1 MKEAFL
7 AWSQVLLLWLTLAPA
22 PSALSPAAAA
32 ADWPQWRGP
41 NRDGRVGGFTVPRAW
56 PKTLREQWK
65 VTVGVGH
72 SSPLLVGDR
81 LYVFARAGEE
91 EVLMALDAAN
101 GKELWR
107 SAQKVAYEMNS
118 AARDHGKGP
127 KSTPVFSNNRVC
139 TLGISGHL
147 SCHDART
154 GKVVWRKD
162 FSGQYPNTSPLFG
175 TAMSPVVEKN
185 LLIAHVGGHDKGAL
199 TAFDAETGKVV
210 WSYEQDGPAYSS
222 PVVAD
227 LAGARQVVTF
237 TQKELIGVEA
247 ASGKL
252 LWKLPARS
260 AYDTNSVTPVVY
272 KDTLIFSAE
281 GQGITA
287 VRPVRRGAAMAAEV
301 VWNNKENELYMNSP
315 VLEGNLLFGM
325 SARKKGQ
332 FFCIDAET
340 GRTLWQGPGRMGENA
355 AIINAGAVLFLLTN
369 DANLIVAPASG
380 KEYAPLAQYTV
391 AASPTWAHPVV
402 AGNRIFVKD
411 ETTLASLTVAE

>member
-1 MKEAFL
+1 MLFMIWL
-7 AWSQVLLLWLTLAPA
+7 LILLLALAPA
-22 PSALSPAAAA
+22 PPAANMAA
-32 ADWPQWRGP
+32 ATDWPQWRGP
-41 NRDGRVGGFTVPRAW
+41 NRDGRANGFTLPRTW

-81 LYVFARAGEE
+81 VYVFARNGEE
-91 EVLMALDAAN
+91 EVLMALDAAS

-107 SAQKVAYEMNS
+107 SGQKVAYEMNS
-118 AARDHGKGP
+118 AATSHGKGP
-127 KSTPVFSNNRVC
+127 KSTPVFSNNRVY

-154 GKVVWRKD
+154 GKVKWRKD
-162 FSGQYPNTSPLFG
+162 FAGQYPNTSPLYG
-175 TAMSPVVEKN
+175 TAMSPVVENN

-199 TAFDAETGKVV
+199 TAFDADTGRVV

-222 PVVAD
+222 PIVAE
-227 LAGARQVVTF
+227 LAGVRQVLTF

-247 ASGKL
+247 ATGKL
-252 LWKLPARS
+252 LWKLPAKS
-260 AYDTNSVTPVVY
+260 SYDTNSVTPVVY
-272 KDTLIFSAE
+272 KDTLIFSSE

-287 VRPVRRGAAMAAEV
+287 VRLSRRGATITAEV

-315 VLEGNLLFGM
+315 VLEGSLLFGM
-325 SARKKGQ
+325 SERKKGQ

-340 GRTLWQGPGRMGENA
+340 GKTLWQSPGRMGENA
-355 AIINAGAVLFLLTN
+355 AIINAEKVLFFLTN
-369 DANLIVAPASG
+369 DANLIVVPVSA
-380 KEYAPLAQYTV
+380 KEYAPLMQYTV
-391 AASPTWAHPVV
+391 ATSPTWAHPVI

-411 ETTLASLTVAE
+411 ETTLASLSVAE

>member
-7 AWSQVLLLWLTLAPA
+7 AWSQILLLWLALAPA

-32 ADWPQWRGP
+32 TDWPQWRGP
-41 NRDGRVGGFTVPRAW
+41 NRDGRVLGFAVPRAW

-91 EVLMALDAAN
+91 EVLMALDAAS

-107 SAQKVAYEMNS
+107 SAQRVAYEMNP
-118 AARDHGKGP
+118 AARGHGKGP
-127 KSTPVFSNNRVC
+127 KSTPVFSDGRVY

-147 SCHDART
+147 SAHDART
-154 GKVVWRKD
+154 GKPLWRKD
-162 FSGQYPNTSPLFG
+162 FSGQYPNTSPLYG

-199 TAFDAETGKVV
+199 TAFDAATGKVV

-222 PVVAD
+222 PVVAT

-237 TQKELIGVEA
+237 TQKELVGVEA
-247 ASGKL
+247 ATGKL
-252 LWKLPARS
+252 LWKLPAKT

-287 VRPVRRGAAMAAEV
+287 VRPARRGAAMTAEV

-332 FFCIDAET
+332 FFCLDAET
-340 GRTLWQGPGRMGENA
+340 GKTLWQGPGRMGENA
-355 AIINAGAVLFLLTN
+355 AILNAGAVLFFLTN
-369 DANLIVAPASG
+369 DATLIVAPASG

-411 ETTLASLTVAE
+411 ETTLASLSVAE

>member
-1 MKEAFL
+1 MLKAFPEWTKIL
-7 AWSQVLLLWLTLAPA
+7 VLLLALAPA
-22 PSALSPAAAA
+22 PPAASP

-41 NRDGRVGGFTVPRAW
+41 NRDGRASGFTPPQTW

-91 EVLMALDAAN
+91 EVLMGLDATS
-101 GKELWR
+101 GKEIWR
-107 SAQKVAYEMNS
+107 SAQKVAYEMNP

-154 GKVVWRKD
+154 GKVLWRKD
-162 FSGQYPNTSPLFG
+162 FSGQYPNTSPLYG
-175 TAMSPVVEKN
+175 TAMSPVIEKN
-185 LLIAHVGGHDKGAL
+185 LLMAHVGGQDKGAL
-199 TAFDAETGKVV
+199 TAFDLETGKVV
-210 WSYEQDGPAYSS
+210 WSYAQDGPAYSS

-227 LAGARQVVTF
+227 LAGVRQVVTF

-247 ASGKL
+247 ATGKL
-252 LWKLPARS
+252 LWKLPAKTH
-260 AYDTNSVTPVVY
+260 YDTNSVTPILY
-272 KDTLIFSAE
+272 KETLIFSAE

-287 VRPVRRGAAMAAEV
+287 VRPIRRGAVMTAEV
-301 VWNNKENELYMNSP
+301 VWNNSENELYMNSP
-315 VLEGNLLFGM
+315 VLEGKLLFGM

-332 FFCIDAET
+332 FFSIDAET
-340 GRTLWQGPGRMGENA
+340 GKTLWQGPGRMGENA
-355 AIINAGAVLFLLTN
+355 AIINAGSVLLFLTN
-369 DANLIVAPASG
+369 DANLIVLPASA

-391 AASPTWAHPVV
+391 ATSPTWAHPVV

>member
-1 MKEAFL
+1 MIKAFPE
-7 AWSQVLLLWLTLAPA
+7 WTKILLLLLALAPA
-22 PSALSPAAAA
+22 PPAASP
-32 ADWPQWRGP
+32 DWPQWRGP
-41 NRDGRVGGFTVPRAW
+41 NRDGRVLGFTVPKTW

-81 LYVFARAGEE
+81 IYVFARNGEE

-107 SAQKVAYEMNS
+107 SGQKVAYEMNP
-118 AARDHGKGP
+118 AATGHGKGP

-154 GKVVWRKD
+154 GKVIWRKD
-162 FSGQYPNTSPLFG
+162 FSGQYPNTSPLYG
-175 TAMSPVVEKN
+175 TAMSPVVENN
-185 LLIAHVGGHDKGAL
+185 LLIAHVGGQDKGAL
-199 TAFDAETGKVV
+199 TAFDAGTGKVV

-222 PVVAD
+222 PVVAE
-227 LAGARQVVTF
+227 LAGVRQVLTF

-247 ASGKL
+247 ATGKL
-252 LWKLPARS
+252 LWKLPAKS
-260 AYDTNSVTPVVY
+260 SYDTNSVTPVVY

-281 GQGITA
+281 DQGITA
-287 VRPVRRGAAMAAEV
+287 VRPTRRGGAMTAEV

-332 FFCIDAET
+332 FFCIDAAT
-340 GRTLWQGPGRMGENA
+340 GKTLWQSPGRMGENA
-355 AIINAGAVLFLLTN
+355 AIINAGEVLLFLTN
-369 DANLIVAPASG
+369 DANLIVLPASA
-380 KEYAPLAQYTV
+380 KEYAPLTQYTV
-391 AASPTWAHPVV
+391 ATSPTWAHPVV
-402 AGNRIFVKD
+402 AGSRILVKD
-411 ETTLASLTVAE
+411 ETTLASLSVAE